1 MAGGSQIIINKD
13 GITIITPAKFE
24 AKAGQHLFKKG
35 SKVNFSL
42 PEIPNVL
49 LPYSNKLDVYNLFK
63 TDELNDINNL
73 KYSVVRENGQF
84 QKGNLDEYGR
94 TKRIKSNQ
102 SEKVK
107 ILVGGDEWHYYID
120 NFGGTMDDET
130 LIKFVDLMGQPI
142 ANLEFKLSDDNN
154 KTILINRTNKEAESK
169 FLCNTVE
176 FPLLSVKYLTKDEFK
191 PITRIENNLVREI
204 LLISPKILKE
214 VELLQESEEPGDYL
228 RSNYSE
234 NSD

>member
-130 LIKFVDLMGQPI
+130 LIKFVDLMGQ
-142 ANLEFKLSDDNN
+142 LMWF
-154 KTILINRTNKEAESK
+154 R
-169 FLCNTVE
+169 
-176 FPLLSVKYLTKDEFK
+176 
-191 PITRIENNLVREI
+191 
-204 LLISPKILKE
+204 
-214 VELLQESEEPGDYL
+214 
-228 RSNYSE
+228 
-234 NSD
+234 